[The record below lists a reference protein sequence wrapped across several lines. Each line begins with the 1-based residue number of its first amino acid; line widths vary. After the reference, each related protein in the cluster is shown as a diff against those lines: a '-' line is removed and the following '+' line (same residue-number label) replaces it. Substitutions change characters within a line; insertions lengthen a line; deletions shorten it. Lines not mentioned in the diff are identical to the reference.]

1 MRADTKEHVERQ
13 YQLIRSQLQKRPRQ
27 VEPGCLVK
35 VALSDIIGP
44 TNVQGGCLYIYGIVG
59 TQRDICQLSDAKA
72 YDVLF
77 SLDGVQISRSLLPI
91 FTIPVYENEMVILRF
106 PDQNA
111 SLDDPN
117 IDEYFHRVDGRWKS
131 RSSNNINY

>member
-59 TQRDICQLSDAKA
+59 TQKDIYQLSDAKA

-77 SLDGVQISRSLLPI
+77 
-91 FTIPVYENEMVILRF
+91 
-106 PDQNA
+106 
-111 SLDDPN
+111 
-117 IDEYFHRVDGRWKS
+117 
-131 RSSNNINY
+131 